1 MGKAISQTF
10 VKWTQVQMQ
19 VKCAVQFCSSYKCPS
34 AEHISHSVWQG
45 FTVDAVKT
53 KVFISIYYQLYVG
66 QLSGSINKLNQSAL
80 TGYGEVRFDFSC
92 ARCLFTER
100 TSPSSFHF

>member
-1 MGKAISQTF
+1 
-10 VKWTQVQMQ
+10 MQ
-19 VKCAVQFCSSYKCPS
+19 FKRAAQFCSSYKRPS
-34 AEHISHSVWQG
+34 ADHISHSVWQG

-80 TGYGEVRFDFSC
+80 TSYGAVRFDFSS